1 MVLRASGKS
10 DAQDSLAD
18 LVRQTMP
25 WMSVRQEV
33 PLSSIVSA
41 AGYSTDEIAV
51 ELRHRPSD
59 MSVDIYATDLS
70 DAIAFEYQ
78 GEQHYRTAG
87 RMNASENAVRYDQTL
102 DAEKAWILQRIGV
115 PIVQIAYDDPL
126 SKRFLQQRIM
136 EAREE
141 VAALRMQL
149 MPCSSCGRLFPAER
163 LEDGL
168 CYRCVTDE
176 DADCAASRHDVPGD
190 AHDGT
195 RHDIASGSRRRAGM
209 HKSGSRSSADTE
221 ALARRRERLRA
232 ERKARRDEY
241 RKSEE
246 YADMMERRR
255 VMRHERY
262 LEAKQRR
269 KREGR

>member
-59 MSVDIYATDLS
+59 MSVDIYATDLA

-87 RMNASENAVRYDQTL
+87 RMNTSVNAVRYDQTL

-115 PIVQIAYDDPL
+115 PIVQVAYDDPL

-149 MPCSSCGRLFPAER
+149 TPCSSCGRLFPTER

-168 CYRCVTDE
+168 CHRCVTDE
-176 DADCAASRHDVPGD
+176 DADCTASRYDVPGD
-190 AHDGT
+190 ANDDT
-195 RHDIASGSRRRAGM
+195 RHNITSGSRRRAGM
-209 HKSGSRSSADTE
+209 HKSGNRSSADTE

>member
-1 MVLRASGKS
+1 
-10 DAQDSLAD
+10 
-18 LVRQTMP
+18 MP

-41 AGYSTDEIAV
+41 AGYSTNEIAV

-102 DAEKAWILQRIGV
+102 DAEKAWILQRVGV

-126 SKRFLQQRIM
+126 SKRFLQQRI
-136 EAREE
+136 ADACEE

-149 MPCSSCGRLFPAER
+149 TPCASCGRLFPAER
-163 LEDGL
+163 LDDGL
-168 CYRCVTDE
+168 CRRCVADE
-176 DADCAASRHDVPGD
+176 DADSTASSHD
-190 AHDGT
+190 AHDMAS
-195 RHDIASGSRRRAGM
+195 HDAAASGRRRAGM
-209 HKSGSRSSADTE
+209 REDGRVTHADAD

-255 VMRHERY
+255 VMRHEHY
-262 LEAKQRR
+262 LEAKRRR
-269 KREGR
+269 KDHGR